1 MEVWALKTWKLAFCF
16 LRSQSEKQDAP
27 CLSVQVRSSLWQ
39 EPEEG
44 VMAGGGVAHRGSLA
58 PEGPPKDARVTGSEK
73 VPGALVHS

>member
-1 MEVWALKTWKLAFCF
+1 MLLVYLC
-16 LRSQSEKQDAP
+16 RCDP
-27 CLSVQVRSSLWQ
+27 HLWQ